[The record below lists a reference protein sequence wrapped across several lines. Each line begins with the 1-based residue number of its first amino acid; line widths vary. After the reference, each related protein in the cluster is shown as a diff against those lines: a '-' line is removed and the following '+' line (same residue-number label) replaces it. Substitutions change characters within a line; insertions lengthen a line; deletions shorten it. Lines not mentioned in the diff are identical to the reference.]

1 MRKFVLSIILTTLFT
16 LLWVGQTYAGDLPVD
31 DVGTIRMLIVQPDV
45 DMSVFDG
52 EQLCTALME
61 IIDNYDG
68 DLRDRYVKAAL
79 GWLRVTEDER
89 SVEYLVEYL
98 DEFPMNC
105 LHGLGHFSTVESCN
119 ALKGYLNDED
129 EFNRRFAA
137 ESLGKLDFT
146 VSDEMWVLRDG
157 VISLLSERYF
167 LEEKEWILS
176 VIDESIVNIESQTRD
191 EDSASFDK

>member
-1 MRKFVLSIILTTLFT
+1 MRRFVFTIIFTTLLS
-16 LLWVGQTYAGDLPVD
+16 LLCVGQVYAGDLPVD
-31 DVGTIRMLIVQPDV
+31 DVETIRMLIVQPDA

-52 EQLCTALME
+52 QQLCAALID

-68 DLRDRYVKAAL
+68 DLRDKYVKAAL

-98 DEFPMNC
+98 DDFPMNC
-105 LHGLGHFSTVESCN
+105 LHGLGHFSTVESVN
-119 ALKGYLNDED
+119 ALKGYLDDDD

-137 ESLGKLDFT
+137 ESLGMLDYT

-157 VISLLSERYF
+157 IIDMLSERYF
-167 LEEKEWILS
+167 LEEKEWILP
-176 VIDESIVNIESQTRD
+176 VIDESIVKIESQTRD
-191 EDSASFDK
+191 EENASFGK

>member
-1 MRKFVLSIILTTLFT
+1 MRRFVLSIILTMFFS

-31 DVGTIRMLIVQPDV
+31 NVETIRMMIVQPDA

-52 EQLCTALME
+52 EQLCTALID
-61 IIDNYDG
+61 IIDNCEG
-68 DLRDRYVKAAL
+68 DLRDKYVKAAL

-105 LHGLGHFSTVESCN
+105 LHGLGHFSTVESVN
-119 ALKGYLNDED
+119 ALKGYLDDED

-137 ESLGKLDFT
+137 ESIGKLDFT
-146 VSDEMWVLRDG
+146 VSDEMWILRDG
-157 VISLLSERYF
+157 IIDMLRERYF
-167 LEEKEWILS
+167 LEEKEWLLP
-176 VIDESIVNIESQTRD
+176 VIDESIVKIESQVR
-191 EDSASFDK
+191 EEENASFDK